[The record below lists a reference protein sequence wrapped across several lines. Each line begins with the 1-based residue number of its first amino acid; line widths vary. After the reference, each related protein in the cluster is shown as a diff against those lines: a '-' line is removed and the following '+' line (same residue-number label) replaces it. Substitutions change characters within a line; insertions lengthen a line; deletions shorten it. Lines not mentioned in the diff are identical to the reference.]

1 MFWRGVALALA
12 AVLLL
17 GCAGERTGADYTGLV
32 QNVGPPRPGQSRI
45 VLLSEKSK
53 GLGLDAVVCDVKL
66 DDSPT
71 SRLKPGTYV
80 YVDRPAGRHQLV
92 ATQTLFPGET
102 KRDITTQSGR
112 TYFFL
117 AKASERANTLT
128 GMTLAGGLAGMLVAS
143 AATSGSDNL
152 GPVDLFPLDEATART
167 TIAELRLA
175 E

>member
-1 MFWRGVALALA
+1 MFWRGVALSLA
-12 AVLLL
+12 VVLL

-66 DDSPT
+66 DDSPA